1 MIKSSVYT
9 VALHNFW
16 KGCVIRDGKQEK
28 YVSSTDGRKNQTGIG
43 MLSVLLNAPLMKI
56 RLDFISPFFISPTL
70 G

>member
-1 MIKSSVYT
+1 MKSSVYS
-9 VALHNFW
+9 VELHNFW

-28 YVSSTDGRKNQTGIG
+28 YLNSTDGRNNQTGIG
-43 MLSVLLNAPLMKI
+43 MLSVLLNAQSMKI